1 MGLLDR
7 ANAVRDEPASP
18 APALE
23 SSDGLAAAAVGL
35 RARAEQ
41 FRQHARPGG
50 NGGAAGGVRIRGL
63 LARAQAVHNE
73 AVEEAPG
80 ASAAVVDEPV
90 AEEVEPV
97 FAGSGSD
104 VFDDDFLES
113 LMPAEPL
120 AGPAQDD
127 VLREA
132 LATDEHR
139 APFAPQPHGPPIP
152 EKAPPKPEA
161 GGLLERAARAR
172 EEIPPPVQEV
182 RREVPRAPARPAP
195 RRAPAT
201 PPPARPAPTPTPV
214 ADIPPLAPREIDAG
228 TREEQGA
235 AVPSD
240 AETKALRRQEETVD
254 RADEV
259 SEVAPLDDSD
269 FESALSAPPD
279 LEEEAGTAPEE
290 APSGL
295 LARAQKAQA
304 AGDEAEEPAAL
315 AEESYAA
322 PLDDSDF
329 ESVLSA
335 PPDLEEEAGAAQE
348 EAPSGLLARAQKAQA
363 VGDEAEE
370 PAALAEESYATPL
383 DDSDFESVLS
393 APPDLEEEPGTAPEE
408 APSGLLARA
417 QKAQAGDDSTTDD
430 EEWSTPDVETLDFDD
445 FARKV
450 LSDEEQGAP
459 SADDDDSAAWADVPE
474 LAFEASSPESDPAFQ
489 APAEEDQSGDV
500 FDEWERDAERIAETE
515 ARQLEESGTP
525 APAPRD
531 EFLFDTDSDFTTIP
545 AEVQIASQKKI
556 DHYLSLFD
564 ITKEISNVS
573 EFDELW
579 DSLLYAI
586 MAQMGAETIC
596 LFSTE
601 QKKVA
606 GAIFHPVAHS
616 GFELPEGWALKPG
629 DEIYEHMLRET
640 GVTYAEEFRR
650 MTTPLSAQ
658 EQEILEVSKAHLVF
672 PLKNMNRMYGIAIL
686 GPALSETDYS
696 MDDLEFLQ
704 LLGEMAAVG
713 VDRVVSRAE
722 FERDTSDLKR
732 RTRVHAGLFSLMRRT
747 SRLKNLDELYDVLAQ
762 HLRDDF
768 GVESYSLVLLSPR
781 DQRYRIF
788 AGNQISPD
796 SIERFNLAVN
806 SNLIATVS
814 NLIRVYDLADFRENE
829 EIARA
834 YTNDD
839 LALMQHYWIVPL
851 INMNWLVGFIT
862 IHRTTQPWT
871 EFQRELAVSMAE
883 MISAVFANCIILGER
898 ETLFRDPFSPLEER
912 LAKEIKDAGEFNA
925 PVALVDL
932 RVRNIRRLVDVNA
945 PESIADFLA
954 SLNRSIASFL
964 FEADFMA
971 RVGQGRFALILPGR
985 GRDEAEIFVKKLRAE
1000 FRRLRL
1006 LPGSPVDVQYSHN
1019 IMVAPEE
1026 SDDAGRMLSLLD

>member
-228 TREEQGA
+228 TREEQEA

-304 AGDEAEEPAAL
+304 VGDEAEEPAAL
-315 AEESYAA
+315 TEESYAA

-335 PPDLEEEAGAAQE
+335 PPDLEEE
-348 EAPSGLLARAQKAQA
+348 
-363 VGDEAEE
+363 
-370 PAALAEESYATPL
+370 
-383 DDSDFESVLS
+383 
-393 APPDLEEEPGTAPEE
+393 PGTAQEE